1 MNDKI
6 NYRKKVPCF
15 GNNPSTDIM
24 LMSNIVKR
32 QIKIQKIKNATL
44 NIGIYASS
52 ALIVTYIIKKFYELI
67 R

>member
-15 GNNPSTDIM
+15 GNNPSSDIM

-32 QIKIQKIKNATL
+32 QIKIQKIKDSAL
-44 NIGIYASS
+44 HIGIYASS
-52 ALIVTYIIKKFYELI
+52 AFIFTYIIKKFYELI

>member
-32 QIKIQKIKNATL
+32 QIKIQKIKDATIH
-44 NIGIYASS
+44 IGIYASS
-52 ALIVTYIIKKFYELI
+52 AIIVTYIIKKFCELI